1 MPAHLTSPFA
11 ILGLLL
17 AAAGLV
23 MCTTYAYRPHRLI
36 PLAAAAAILLSL
48 ILAHFHST
56 RHVSRL
62 QVDRPP
68 IESEEDAFSYAKL
81 LEARGEDVAAVRFA
95 EDTQSD
101 VIDRAGLDEA
111 DLAYFDSIAE
121 AQPVKPVEETTTEE
135 SATAIILVD
144 EATFTLATRLNR
156 WNLNLTKILLA
167 LAALLI
173 GYDYLRRFNDPQK
186 PSFPLPLPSAL
197 PNAVTP
203 LPAFVITGPQQNE
216 LTRELTRLA
225 QRGDAFLCLTD
236 DPEAAAAAIKSLASA
251 PKWRRPKTLIHIHE
265 ETTDITDDFIFES
278 LWYGRSSFIVDHP
291 ERRSALIDSTLS
303 ALTLRTTTRA
313 RVRQS
318 FHIIWNLTAPP
329 TESQQQ
335 QFTHLAQAT
344 GTSLIIL

>member
-167 LAALLI
+167 LAAFLI
-173 GYDYLRRFNDPQK
+173 GYDYFRRFNDPHK

-203 LPAFVITGPQQNE
+203 LPALVITSPQQSD
-216 LTRELTRLA
+216 LTRELTRLS

-236 DPEAAAAAIKSLASA
+236 NSEAAATAMKSLASA

-265 ETTDITDDFIFES
+265 ETTDITNDFIFES
-278 LWYGRSSFIVDHP
+278 LWYGRSSFIVDQP
-291 ERRSALIDSTLS
+291 ARTFALIDSTLS

-329 TESQQQ
+329 TESQQK
-335 QFTHLAQAT
+335 QFTHLTQAT
-344 GTSLIIL
+344 STSFIIF